1 MDQIQHSQEQ
11 SELEAFKTCLCMAS
25 KSMKLRDY
33 LYINPFMN
41 KMHLLPKQGVYK

>member
-11 SELEAFKTCLCMAS
+11 SELEAFKTCLC
-25 KSMKLRDY
+25 MKLRDY